1 MNTRVLK
8 PTLVAAAV
16 AAAFFIGQRVD
27 SVAPATA
34 AATGTT
40 AATPAAVPATAASV
54 APGATRGAMA
64 LPDFSALVDAHGAAV
79 VNIAVAKRAAAN
91 PAQFDDSGPMGEM
104 LRRFGIPMPE
114 GTPAPGGREG
124 RGVGSGFIVAADGV
138 ILTNAHV
145 VDGASELT
153 VRLADQRE
161 FKGKV
166 IGTDKL
172 TDVAVVKID
181 ATNLPT
187 VKTGD
192 PSQLKVGEWVAAIGS
207 PFGLDNS
214 VTAGIVSAKSR
225 ALPQETLVPFI
236 QTDVAVN
243 PGNSGGPLFNMAG
256 EVVGINS
263 QIFSTSGGY
272 MGLSFA
278 IPIDLALKVKDD
290 LVTHGKV
297 TRGRLGVNIQGV
309 DAALAESFGLDRARG
324 ALVSKVEPGSPAAKA
339 GLKEGDVIV
348 EFAGK
353 PIVKAND
360 LPAAVASA
368 SPGTRAPLKV
378 WRDRSETVIDVT
390 VGELAARERVAQAT
404 DAEKPQGRLGVAVR
418 PLSPEEARAIDSAGG
433 LVVQQ
438 ASGAAAKAGVRP
450 GDVIVAANGAPT
462 RTFEELKARVD
473 GAKGKLALLI
483 ERQGQ
488 RMFVPVELG

>member
-1 MNTRVLK
+1 MNATSFIK
-8 PTLVAAAV
+8 PTLIATAV
-16 AAAFFIGQRVD
+16 AAAFLVGQRTHGV
-27 SVAPATA
+27 SEATA
-34 AATGTT
+34 AA
-40 AATPAAVPATAASV
+40 ATAPVAQVAAPARSV
-54 APGATRGAMA
+54 QG
-64 LPDFSALVDAHGAAV
+64 LPDFSPLVEAHGAAV
-79 VNIAVAKRAAAN
+79 VNIAVTKRAAIN
-91 PAQFDDSGPMGEM
+91 PAQFDENGPAGEM
-104 LRRFGIPMPE
+104 LRRFGVPMPD
-114 GTPAPGGREG
+114 GAPQGREG

-181 ATNLPT
+181 GKDLPT
-187 VKTGD
+187 VKTGN
-192 PSQLKVGEWVAAIGS
+192 PAQLKVGEWVAAIGS
-207 PFGLDNS
+207 PFGLENS

-225 ALPQETLVPFI
+225 ALPQESLVPFI

-297 TRGRLGVNIQGV
+297 TRGRIGVGIQSV
-309 DAALAESFGLDRARG
+309 NAALADSFGLDKARG
-324 ALVSKVEPGSPAAKA
+324 ALVSKVESGSPAAKA
-339 GLKEGDVIV
+339 GLKEGDVIL
-348 EFAGK
+348 EFNGK
-353 PIVKAND
+353 PIANASD
-360 LPAAVASA
+360 LPAAVAETRPGAKA
-368 SPGTRAPLKV
+368 SLKV
-378 WRDRSETVIDVT
+378 WRERTEKSLDLT
-390 VGELAARERVAQAT
+390 VGDLAAERVAQAPA
-404 DAEKPQGRLGVAVR
+404 DAAPQQGKLGVAVR
-418 PLSPEEARAIDSAGG
+418 PLSPEEARALQGEGG
-433 LVVQQ
+433 LLVQQ
-438 ASGAAAKAGVRP
+438 ATGPAAKAGLRA
-450 GDVIVAANGAPT
+450 GDVIVAVNGQPT
-462 RTFEELKARVD
+462 RTIDELRARVSD
-473 GAKGKLALLI
+473 AKGRLAVLI

-488 RMFVPVELG
+488 RVFVPVELG

>member
-1 MNTRVLK
+1 
-8 PTLVAAAV
+8 
-16 AAAFFIGQRVD
+16 
-27 SVAPATA
+27 
-34 AATGTT
+34 
-40 AATPAAVPATAASV
+40 
-54 APGATRGAMA
+54 
-64 LPDFSALVDAHGAAV
+64 
-79 VNIAVAKRAAAN
+79 
-91 PAQFDDSGPMGEM
+91 
-104 LRRFGIPMPE
+104 
-114 GTPAPGGREG
+114 
-124 RGVGSGFIVAADGV
+124 
-138 ILTNAHV
+138 
-145 VDGASELT
+145 
-153 VRLADQRE
+153 
-161 FKGKV
+161 
-166 IGTDKL
+166 
-172 TDVAVVKID
+172 
-181 ATNLPT
+181 
-187 VKTGD
+187 
-192 PSQLKVGEWVAAIGS
+192 
-207 PFGLDNS
+207 

-378 WRDRSETVIDVT
+378 WRDKGETVIDVT

>member
-1 MNTRVLK
+1 MNARQIIK
-8 PTLVAAAV
+8 PTLIAAAV
-16 AAAFFIGQRVD
+16 SAAFFFGHRSGMPD
-27 SVAPATA
+27 ATA
-34 AATGTT
+34 AHS
-40 AATPAAVPATAASV
+40 AASPLSAIA
-54 APGATRGAMA
+54 APASTVRSGQS
-64 LPDFSALVDAHGAAV
+64 LPDFTALVEAHGAAV
-79 VNIAVAKRAAAN
+79 VNITATKRAAASA
-91 PAQFDDSGPMGEM
+91 AQFDESGPMGEM
-104 LRRFGIPMPE
+104 LRRFGV
-114 GTPAPGGREG
+114 PAPDGEPQGREG

-145 VDGASELT
+145 VDGATELV
-153 VRLADQRE
+153 VRLPDQRE

-166 IGTDKL
+166 LGADRL
-172 TDVAVVKID
+172 TDVAVVKIE

-187 VKTGD
+187 VTTGD
-192 PSQLKVGEWVAAIGS
+192 PARLKVGEWVAAIGS
-207 PFGLDNS
+207 PFGLENT

-290 LVTHGKV
+290 LVAHGKV
-297 TRGRLGVNIQGV
+297 TRGRIGVGIQGV

-324 ALVSKVEPGSPAAKA
+324 ALVSKVEPNSPAAKA

-348 EFAGK
+348 EFNGK

-360 LPAAVASA
+360 LPAAVAST
-368 SPGTRAPLKV
+368 SPGTKAPLKV
-378 WRDRSETVIDVT
+378 WRDRSESTVDVT
-390 VGELAARERVAQAT
+390 IGELPGTERVAQAGP
-404 DAEKPQGRLGVAVR
+404 DAGKPQGKLGVAVR
-418 PLSPEEARAIDSAGG
+418 PLSPEEAQSLQSPGG

-438 ASGAAAKAGVRP
+438 ASGAAAKAGVRA

-462 RTFEELKARVD
+462 RTVEELKAKVD
-473 GAKGKLALLI
+473 NAKGKLALLI

-488 RMFVPVELG
+488 RVFVPVDLG

>member
-1 MNTRVLK
+1 
-8 PTLVAAAV
+8 
-16 AAAFFIGQRVD
+16 
-27 SVAPATA
+27 
-34 AATGTT
+34 
-40 AATPAAVPATAASV
+40 
-54 APGATRGAMA
+54 
-64 LPDFSALVDAHGAAV
+64 
-79 VNIAVAKRAAAN
+79 
-91 PAQFDDSGPMGEM
+91 MGEM
-104 LRRFGIPMPE
+104 LRRFGIPAPE
-114 GTPAPGGREG
+114 GAPQGREG
-124 RGVGSGFIVAADGV
+124 HGVGSGFIVTADGL

-166 IGTDKL
+166 LGADRL

-181 ATNLPT
+181 AKDLPT

-192 PSQLKVGEWVAAIGS
+192 PSQLKVGQWVAAIGS
-207 PFGLDNS
+207 PFGLES
-214 VTAGIVSAKSR
+214 TVTAGIVSAKSR

-297 TRGRLGVNIQGV
+297 TRGRIGVGIQGM
-309 DAALAESFGLDRARG
+309 DASLAESFGLDKARG
-324 ALVSKVEPGSPAAKA
+324 ALVSRVEPDSPAAKA
-339 GLKEGDVIV
+339 GLKEGDVIL
-348 EFAGK
+348 EFNGK
-353 PIVKAND
+353 PIAKAND
-360 LPAAVASA
+360 LPAAVAQVT
-368 SPGTRAPLKV
+368 PGAKAPLKV
-378 WRDRSETVIDVT
+378 WRNKSETSLDVT
-390 VGELAARERVAQAT
+390 VGELPNERVAQA
-404 DAEKPQGRLGVAVR
+404 APEAAKPQGRLGVAVR
-418 PLSPEEARAIDSAGG
+418 PLSNEEARALQSEGG

-438 ASGAAAKAGVRP
+438 ASGPAAKAGLRA
-450 GDVIVAANGAPT
+450 GDVIVAVNGQPT
-462 RTFEELKARVD
+462 RTVDELRKQVNE
-473 GAKGKLALLI
+473 AKGKLAVLV

-488 RMFVPVELG
+488 RVFVPVDIG